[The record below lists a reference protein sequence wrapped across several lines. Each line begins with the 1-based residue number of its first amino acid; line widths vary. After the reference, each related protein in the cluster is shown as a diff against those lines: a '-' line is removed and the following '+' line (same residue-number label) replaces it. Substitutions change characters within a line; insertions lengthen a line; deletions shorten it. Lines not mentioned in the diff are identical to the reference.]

1 MKREIGLVM
10 NNELP
15 EKHVLLTGEGSSNQ
29 YPAPFDRALL
39 CEFLFRWVKSNKN
52 LEVYNKK

>member
-1 MKREIGLVM
+1 M